1 MYTREQIQKIREL
14 INSHF
19 EKGDVYDKLKR
30 KIESDNLSIEAL
42 DNETLQKILAET
54 NLIDNLMLDI
64 KHLDEIAT
72 FNYKNKRN
80 EFVDPDKINYRSI
93 SLRIYKGKAFLEFI
107 REDLNKEKYF
117 QLFLSF
123 CGQRFLS
130 NKIPVNVDPEFN
142 ELFLFDLRTEN

>member
-1 MYTREQIQKIREL
+1 M
-14 INSHF
+14 
-19 EKGDVYDKLKR
+19 
-30 KIESDNLSIEAL
+30 NLEAL
-42 DNETLQKILAET
+42 DNETLSKILAET

-72 FNYKNKRN
+72 YNQKNKRN

-107 REDLNKEKYF
+107 RDDLNKNKYF

-123 CGQRFLS
+123 CG
-130 NKIPVNVDPEFN
+130 
-142 ELFLFDLRTEN
+142 